1 MNPERETEKMRRA
14 PSRVTRLRGFA
25 RHPVFTRMIAT
36 DGGLDPWGPS
46 PGWAVTC
53 PDPACASMVAAVD
66 DRDDRDDGDTG
77 RYVRYVYFQ
86 SSGMLRESAPREF
99 PTYEAAMAGLA
110 LLGLVCDAC
119 GRPVPLAGPL
129 FIGDDT

>member
-1 MNPERETEKMRRA
+1 M
-14 PSRVTRLRGFA
+14 
-25 RHPVFTRMIAT
+25 
-36 DGGLDPWGPS
+36 
-46 PGWAVTC
+46 TC
-53 PDPACASMVAAVD
+53 PDPACASMVATVD
-66 DRDDRDDGDTG
+66 DRDDDDTEL
-77 RYVRYVYFQ
+77 YVRYVYFQ
-86 SSGMLRESAPREF
+86 PSGAPRESAPGEF